1 MSDPKFQ
8 VGDPVE
14 FFDEE
19 EQVVG
24 TVEKVSD
31 QGDTVWYRIRTQ
43 LDEIAFMKEEDLDL
57 SYA

>member
-24 TVEKVSD
+24 TVEQVSD
-31 QGDTVWYRIRTQ
+31 QGETVWYRIRTQ